1 MNAQNLKKPT
11 SNVDDPNYNYSVKGL
26 FRSRYKGGYIFNIDY
41 KSIEVFV
48 ASLISKDVGMMQALM
63 DGADIHKRNASIA
76 FDIPIDEV
84 DPTHR
89 QLAKAVTFG

>member
-1 MNAQNLKKPT
+1 M
-11 SNVDDPNYNYSVKGL
+11 
-26 FRSRYKGGYIFNIDY
+26 FRSRFKGGYLLNIDY
-41 KSIEVFV
+41 KSLEVFI
-48 ASLISKDVGMMQALM
+48 ATLISKDEGMMQALM

-84 DPTHR
+84 DPSHR